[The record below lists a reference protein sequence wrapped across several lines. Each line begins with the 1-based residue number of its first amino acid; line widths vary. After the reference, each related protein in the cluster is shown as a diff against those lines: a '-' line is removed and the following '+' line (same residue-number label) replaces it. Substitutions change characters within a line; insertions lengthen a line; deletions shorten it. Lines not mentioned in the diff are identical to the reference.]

1 MLMPLCFF
9 LTFKYNHAKMAYN
22 ITFNIALNEHLG
34 ERISRLI
41 KGKGRY
47 EMIYRYDY
55 SKDGDHISDVPDGR
69 EEIFGEMRN
78 WEVDRLSSVQLNA
91 LKKLYIHLDR
101 LADQSRA
108 ILELEFDQDA
118 YMGYVRFIGT
128 RESVSQEDIN
138 SLMERDID
146 LGYAHFDVTVS
157 QEGELVMVTFHI
169 SLEKVEK

>member
-1 MLMPLCFF
+1 MFPKCS
-9 LTFKYNHAKMAYN
+9 
-22 ITFNIALNEHLG
+22 FNIALNEHLG

-157 QEGELVMVTFHI
+157 QEGELVMVTFNI